1 MSLVILFLKD
11 PLDQYVRDDQIDTF
25 ISSVNEHINNIKFR
39 MLSNQQR
46 GRNIAN
52 DTAVQSV
59 FLMLQHMY
67 PELHRFIKSLDD
79 KQGLFSKIDFI
90 EFF

>member
-1 MSLVILFLKD
+1 M
-11 PLDQYVRDDQIDTF
+11 DQYVRDDEIDTF
-25 ISSVNEHINNIKFR
+25 VNNVNEHINNIKFR

-59 FLMLQHMY
+59 FLVLQNMY
-67 PELHRFIKSLDD
+67 PELHYFIKSLDE
-79 KQGLFSKIDFI
+79 KQGLIYLLESK
-90 EFF
+90 

>member
-1 MSLVILFLKD
+1 MNSSIRLSHFLFFCALQD
-11 PLDQYVRDDQIDTF
+11 PRDQFVRDDEIDTF
-25 ISSVNEHINNIKFR
+25 INTVNAHINNIKFR

-67 PELHRFIKSLDD
+67 PELHRLIKSLDD
-79 KQGLFSKIDFI
+79 QQGSPL
-90 EFF
+90 

>member
-1 MSLVILFLKD
+1 
-11 PLDQYVRDDQIDTF
+11 
-25 ISSVNEHINNIKFR
+25 

-59 FLMLQHMY
+59 FIMLQHMY
-67 PELHRFIKSLDD
+67 PELHQFMKLLDE
-79 KQGLFSKIDFI
+79 KQGLIDL
-90 EFF
+90 

>member
-1 MSLVILFLKD
+1 
-11 PLDQYVRDDQIDTF
+11 
-25 ISSVNEHINNIKFR
+25 

-67 PELHRFIKSLDD
+67 PELHRLIKSLDD
-79 KQGLFSKIDFI
+79 KQGLTIRLMNESIIICRFFLKLITKIYRI
-90 EFF
+90 N

>member
-1 MSLVILFLKD
+1 MFDILKD
-11 PLDQYVRDDQIDTF
+11 PLDKYVCDDEIDAF

-59 FLMLQHMY
+59 FFILQHMY

-79 KQGLFSKIDFI
+79 KQGLNSLVLFFSNK
-90 EFF
+90 

>member
-1 MSLVILFLKD
+1 MFSSKD
-11 PLDQYVRDDQIDTF
+11 PLDQYVRDDEIDAF

-59 FLMLQHMY
+59 FLVLQHMY
-67 PELHRFIKSLDD
+67 PELHHFMKCLDD
-79 KQGLFSKIDFI
+79 KQGFFFFLF
-90 EFF
+90 